1 MQRENWQPHDTNTNR
16 NLVPVYT
23 IQGLLYI
30 ANNDLICYYYII
42 IRCFLY
48 SQKY

>member
-30 ANNDLICYYYII
+30 AIPWTLAWTTTE
-42 IRCFLY
+42 
-48 SQKY
+48 QKTK